1 VIILDTN
8 VISELTRPVPDPG
21 VITWLDSLPAEETAI
36 TAITAA
42 ELRYGVRRMRDGH
55 RKTGLSEAVNTLI
68 TSDFRDRVQPF
79 DVLAADQYADVVT
92 AREHAG
98 QPISTSD
105 AQIAAIC
112 RVLNATLATRNTSDF
127 TGIGVNLIDPWK
139 AAGTVSAAVS
149 DEGLLAD

>member
-8 VISELTRPVPDPG
+8 VISELTRLVPDPG
-21 VITWLDSLPAEETAI
+21 VITWLDSLPTAEIAI
-36 TAITAA
+36 TAITVA
-42 ELRYGVRRMRDGH
+42 ELLYGVRRMPDGR

-68 TSDFRDRVQPF
+68 TTDFRDRVEPF

-139 AAGTVSAAVS
+139 AAGSPPPG
-149 DEGLLAD
+149 DQHPD

>member
-1 VIILDTN
+1 MIILDTN

-21 VITWLDSLPAEETAI
+21 VITWLDSLSAEETAI

-42 ELRYGVRRMRDGH
+42 ELRYGVRRIPDGR
-55 RKTGLSEAVNTLI
+55 RKTGLSEAVNALLT
-68 TSDFRDRVQPF
+68 TDFRDRVEPF

-139 AAGTVSAAVS
+139 ATESAPPGGQHP
-149 DEGLLAD
+149 D

>member
-1 VIILDTN
+1 MIILDTN

-42 ELRYGVRRMRDGH
+42 ELRYGVRRMPDGR
-55 RKTGLSEAVNTLI
+55 RKTGLSEAVNTLLTI
-68 TSDFRDRVQPF
+68 DFRDRVEPF

-127 TGIGVNLIDPWK
+127 TGVGVNLIDPWK
-139 AAGTVSAAVS
+139 AEGSAPPGGQHP
-149 DEGLLAD
+149 D

>member
-8 VISELTRPVPDPG
+8 VISELTHPVPDSG

-42 ELRYGVRRMRDGH
+42 ELRCGLRRMPDGR
-55 RKTGLSEAVNTLI
+55 RKTELSEAVSALI
-68 TSDFRDRVQPF
+68 NADFRDRVEPF

-92 AREHAG
+92 ARERAG
-98 QPISTSD
+98 QPISISD

-112 RVLNATLATRNTSDF
+112 RALDATLATRNTSDF
-127 TGIGVNLIDPWK
+127 TGTGVNLINPWK
-139 AAGTVSAAVS
+139 AAKS
-149 DEGLLAD
+149 

>member
-8 VISELTRPVPDPG
+8 VISGLTRPVPDSG
-21 VITWLDSLPAEETAI
+21 VIAWLDSLPAEETAI

-42 ELRYGVRRMRDGH
+42 ELRYGVRRMPDGR
-55 RKTGLSEAVNTLI
+55 RKTELSEAVSALINT
-68 TSDFRDRVQPF
+68 DFRDRVEPF

-92 AREHAG
+92 ARERAG
-98 QPISTSD
+98 QPISVSD

-127 TGIGVNLIDPWK
+127 TGTGVDLINPWK
-139 AAGTVSAAVS
+139 AA
-149 DEGLLAD
+149 EG

>member
-21 VITWLDSLPAEETAI
+21 VITWLDSLSAEETAI

-42 ELRYGVRRMRDGH
+42 ELRYGVRRIPDG
-55 RKTGLSEAVNTLI
+55 RRRTGLSEAVNTLI
-68 TSDFRDRVQPF
+68 AIDFRDRVEPF

-98 QPISTSD
+98 QTISTSD
-105 AQIAAIC
+105 AQVAAIC
-112 RVLNATLATRNTSDF
+112 RVLNATL

-139 AAGTVSAAVS
+139 ATESAPPGGQHP
-149 DEGLLAD
+149 D

>member
-1 VIILDTN
+1 M
-8 VISELTRPVPDPG
+8 P
-21 VITWLDSLPAEETAI
+21 
-36 TAITAA
+36 
-42 ELRYGVRRMRDGH
+42 DGH
-55 RKTGLSEAVNTLI
+55 CKTGLSEAVNALI
-68 TSDFRDRVQPF
+68 TSDFRDRVEPF

-139 AAGTVSAAVS
+139 AAGTAPPGGQHP
-149 DEGLLAD
+149 D

>member
-42 ELRYGVRRMRDGH
+42 ELRYGVRRIPDGR
-55 RKTGLSEAVNTLI
+55 RKTGLSEAVNALLT
-68 TSDFRDRVQPF
+68 TDFRDRVEPF
-79 DVLAADQYADVVT
+79 DVLAADHYADVVT

-112 RVLNATLATRNTSDF
+112 RVLNAALATRNTSDF
-127 TGIGVNLIDPWK
+127 TGIGINLIDP
-139 AAGTVSAAVS
+139 
-149 DEGLLAD
+149 

>member
-1 VIILDTN
+1 MIILDTN

-42 ELRYGVRRMRDGH
+42 ELRYGVRRMPDGH
-55 RKTGLSEAVNTLI
+55 RKTGLSEAVDALI
-68 TSDFRDRVQPF
+68 TTDFRDRVEPF
-79 DVLAADQYADVVT
+79 DVLAADQYADVIT

-112 RVLNATLATRNTSDF
+112 RVRNAALATRNTSDF
-127 TGIGVNLIDPWK
+127 TGTGVDLIDPWK
-139 AAGTVSAAVS
+139 AAGSAPSGAQHP
-149 DEGLLAD
+149 D

>member
-21 VITWLDSLPAEETAI
+21 VITWLDSLSAEETAI

-42 ELRYGVRRMRDGH
+42 ELRYGVRRMPDGR

-68 TSDFRDRVQPF
+68 TIDFRDRVEPF

-92 AREHAG
+92 AREHSG
-98 QPISTSD
+98 QSISTSD

-139 AAGTVSAAVS
+139 ATESAPPGGQHP
-149 DEGLLAD
+149 D

>member
-8 VISELTRPVPDPG
+8 VISELTRLVPDSG
-21 VITWLDSLPAEETAI
+21 VITWLDSLPAEEAAI

-42 ELRYGVRRMRDGH
+42 ELRYGVSRMPDGR
-55 RKTGLSEAVNTLI
+55 RKTELSEAVHALI
-68 TSDFRDRVQPF
+68 NADFRNRIEPF

-92 AREHAG
+92 VRERAG
-98 QPISTSD
+98 QPISISD

-127 TGIGVNLIDPWK
+127 KGAGVNLIDPWK
-139 AAGTVSAAVS
+139 AA
-149 DEGLLAD
+149 EG